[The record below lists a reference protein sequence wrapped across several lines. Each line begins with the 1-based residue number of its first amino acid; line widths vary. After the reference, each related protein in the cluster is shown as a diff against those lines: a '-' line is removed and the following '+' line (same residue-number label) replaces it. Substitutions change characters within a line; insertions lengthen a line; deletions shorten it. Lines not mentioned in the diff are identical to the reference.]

1 MFVAA
6 SIGAN
11 IFNEKHLEPMRA
23 FITPTVVH
31 FSIALLICILATI
44 PTHTWTMRGLL
55 AGGGSLAG
63 LIYSGRI
70 WVRIFSRFGSGI
82 DLPDRPFYA
91 LIPILGYLAATISS
105 VALLMEAPW
114 APDLMAV
121 ALIALIVAGIRN
133 AWDMT
138 VWVVTRSN
146 NRESRDGGDSASQS

>member
-1 MFVAA
+1 
-6 SIGAN
+6 
-11 IFNEKHLEPMRA
+11 
-23 FITPTVVH
+23 
-31 FSIALLICILATI
+31 
-44 PTHTWTMRGLL
+44 MRGLL
-55 AGGGSLAG
+55 AGGGRLAG

-138 VWVVTRSN
+138 VGIVMRSN
-146 NRESRDGGDSASQS
+146 NRESHDGGDSASQSREREHCRSLSATSPMRPSHRSASSSTAMI